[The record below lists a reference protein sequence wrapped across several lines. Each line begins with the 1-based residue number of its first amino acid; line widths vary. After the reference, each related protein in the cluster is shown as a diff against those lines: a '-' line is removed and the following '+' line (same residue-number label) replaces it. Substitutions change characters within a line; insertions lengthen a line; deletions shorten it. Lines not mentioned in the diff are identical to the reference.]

1 MITSTW
7 SSGPEGSGKMDNIT
21 ILEIAAE
28 CERAHTEFIGEIDR
42 IALKYGL
49 PCKIAREIAYEVFK
63 EVDLDGTDNS

>member
-1 MITSTW
+1 
-7 SSGPEGSGKMDNIT
+7 MDNIT

-49 PCKIAREIAYEVFK
+49 PCKIAREMAYEVFK